1 MENCVINTVQVTLS
15 HMHDM
20 VWGTCNMYSCGWHK
34 PDWFFA
40 PVRNVWSK
48 KQKKPGNFGVK
59 QGKNH
64 PNHSTLDLKR

>member
-1 MENCVINTVQVTLS
+1 MNVTILNNLSQIFYTTSVGVTVADGINLTGFLPLS
-15 HMHDM
+15 KMF
-20 VWGTCNMYSCGWHK
+20 GQ
-34 PDWFFA
+34 
-40 PVRNVWSK
+40 K